1 MESSRYLCAI
11 KVLYTGRATFEIKGG
26 DRTSVLGEAKTVNS
40 SRPSSSLLL
49 FSLFRIVPQ
58 YSASFIYERSDR
70 FTYNDRWQVTVA
82 MEEKSLGK
90 TSRRGRTNERLRRDK
105 THRLILYIGCYN
117 LYVFFIRIKISIYKY
132 KYIYIC
138 PFVFQSFCQY
148 DSQKRKVYKRWV
160 QKVSI
165 FQN

>member
-70 FTYNDRWQVTVA
+70 FTYNDRWQETAA
-82 MEEKSLGK
+82 MEEQSLGK
-90 TSRRGRTNERLRRDK
+90 TSRWGRTNERLVGIK
-105 THRLILYIGCYN
+105 LTAWFYISAVTICMYF
-117 LYVFFIRIKISIYKY
+117 LYVYKY
-132 KYIYIC
+132 TYIYIYS
-138 PFVFQSFCQY
+138 SFCISEILPIWQP
-148 DSQKRKVYKRWV
+148 KKK
-160 QKVSI
+160 SI
-165 FQN
+165 

>member
-70 FTYNDRWQVTVA
+70 FTYNDRWQEIAA
-82 MEEKSLGK
+82 MEEQSLGK
-90 TSRRGRTNERLRRDK
+90 TSQWGRTNERLVGIK
-105 THRLILYIGCYN
+105 LTAWFYISAVTICMYF
-117 LYVFFIRIKISIYKY
+117 LYVYKY
-132 KYIYIC
+132 TYIYI
-138 PFVFQSFCQY
+138 FILLYFRDFANMTAKKEKY
-148 DSQKRKVYKRWV
+148 IKGEYKR
-160 QKVSI
+160 
-165 FQN
+165 

>member
-70 FTYNDRWQVTVA
+70 FTYNDRWQVTAA

-132 KYIYIC
+132 KYIYV
-138 PFVFQSFCQY
+138 FVLLYFRIFANMTAKKEKY
-148 DSQKRKVYKRWV
+148 IKGEYKR
-160 QKVSI
+160 
-165 FQN
+165 